1 MASYQRSTVVP
12 YAFNSFSVPSITR
25 RTHLA
30 IFQIGRKPGKW
41 LQWYFLSQN
50 VTATFLM
57 LQEALS
63 FFSLHFLLSLFL
75 FFGFFSAFL
84 FSLFPFVQLRKWTLS
99 QRVETRNGVKWR
111 LASPGD
117 SEEPAKPTLC
127 VGNVLTERRSL
138 ESSPPRSKNR
148 INEVFWYL
156 CQTWCH

>member
-1 MASYQRSTVVP
+1 MIAVVL
-12 YAFNSFSVPSITR
+12 FVPKCYCN
-25 RTHLA
+25 L
-30 IFQIGRKPGKW
+30 
-41 LQWYFLSQN
+41 
-50 VTATFLM
+50 LM

-99 QRVETRNGVKWR
+99 QRVETRNGAKWR

-117 SEEPAKPTLC
+117 SEEPAKPTLW

-138 ESSPPRSKNR
+138 ENSPRRIKNR
-148 INEVFWYL
+148 VDEIF
-156 CQTWCH
+156 

>member
-1 MASYQRSTVVP
+1 
-12 YAFNSFSVPSITR
+12 
-25 RTHLA
+25 
-30 IFQIGRKPGKW
+30 
-41 LQWYFLSQN
+41 
-50 VTATFLM
+50 M

-117 SEEPAKPTLC
+117 SEEPAKPTLW
-127 VGNVLTERRSL
+127 VGNVLTERRL
-138 ESSPPRSKNR
+138 WRTVRGEVRTETMKYFDPCVQRDA
-148 INEVFWYL
+148 INTRGELVAL
-156 CQTWCH
+156 